1 MYLFKAVMY
10 GIGFFLTTILVQYF
24 FYKIRHNIPQD
35 KNGVMVGKNA
45 IIVLCVLG
53 LISDNI
59 CFFSAII
66 GLIIADELGKM
77 MGWSK

>member
-1 MYLFKAVMY
+1 M
-10 GIGFFLTTILVQYF
+10 QYF

-59 CFFSAII
+59 CSFPAII
-66 GLIIADELGKM
+66 GFIIADELGEM
-77 MGWSK
+77 MDWSK